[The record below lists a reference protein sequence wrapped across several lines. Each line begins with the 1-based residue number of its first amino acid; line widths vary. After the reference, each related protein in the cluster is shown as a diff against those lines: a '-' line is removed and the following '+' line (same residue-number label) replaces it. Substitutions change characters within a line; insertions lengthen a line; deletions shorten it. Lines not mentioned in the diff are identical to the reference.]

1 MGMGTPWTPSSFAD
15 GLILALVSLACWGSW
30 SNTAKDISKPFNDF
44 YYDYTLGL
52 LCLSL
57 VAYATL
63 GHAVFLAETGDGKGS
78 ATRVV
83 AAWLAG
89 ALFNLANVLLIEGIR
104 MAGLSVAFPVGIGL
118 ALVLGTLLTYFADGG
133 AASTQSPAML
143 FAGVMFAFFA
153 ILAQVQA
160 NATKVTYEKL
170 PDTAIN
176 ANKAVA
182 SGGGNEGGGGKYRRG
197 QFVCVLAGVTMSL
210 WSPLS
215 AFSMTGGG
223 CLTPY
228 SSFLVFATGVC
239 CTTPLVCLF
248 VRPLLGGTEFEPKF
262 DFEAYARA
270 PITSHGMGCLGGM
283 VWALG
288 TVSSLISG
296 KTIGMALSY
305 SIGQSAPMVATL
317 WGLFLYKE
325 FDGAPKAAWTFIG
338 IMFMCYVIAIGLIAG
353 SK

>member
-153 ILAQVQA
+153 ILAQERVG
-160 NATKVTYEKL
+160 L
-170 PDTAIN
+170 
-176 ANKAVA
+176 
-182 SGGGNEGGGGKYRRG
+182 
-197 QFVCVLAGVTMSL
+197 LAGLCMSCKL
-210 WSPLS
+210 HADAHGSWHPLTNIPS
-215 AFSMTGGG
+215 GAGQRDEGH
-223 CLTPY
+223 
-228 SSFLVFATGVC
+228 
-239 CTTPLVCLF
+239 
-248 VRPLLGGTEFEPKF
+248 VR
-262 DFEAYARA
+262 EASRH
-270 PITSHGMGCLGGM
+270 SD
-283 VWALG
+283 
-288 TVSSLISG
+288 
-296 KTIGMALSY
+296 
-305 SIGQSAPMVATL
+305 QR
-317 WGLFLYKE
+317 
-325 FDGAPKAAWTFIG
+325 
-338 IMFMCYVIAIGLIAG
+338 
-353 SK
+353 

>member
-1 MGMGTPWTPSSFAD
+1 
-15 GLILALVSLACWGSW
+15 
-30 SNTAKDISKPFNDF
+30 
-44 YYDYTLGL
+44 
-52 LCLSL
+52 
-57 VAYATL
+57 
-63 GHAVFLAETGDGKGS
+63 
-78 ATRVV
+78 
-83 AAWLAG
+83 
-89 ALFNLANVLLIEGIR
+89 
-104 MAGLSVAFPVGIGL
+104 
-118 ALVLGTLLTYFADGG
+118 
-133 AASTQSPAML
+133 
-143 FAGVMFAFFA
+143 MF
-153 ILAQVQA
+153 
-160 NATKVTYEKL
+160 KL
-170 PDTAIN
+170 PIGPTH
-176 ANKAVA
+176 
-182 SGGGNEGGGGKYRRG
+182 
-197 QFVCVLAGVTMSL
+197 
-210 WSPLS
+210 P
-215 AFSMTGGG
+215 
-223 CLTPY
+223 
-228 SSFLVFATGVC
+228 SFLVFATGVC